1 MLLALPVLSELLIFF
16 VLVVIGII
24 IILLIKAVIQL
35 IIPIVA
41 AVLAWYLTHSLIY
54 AGIAFLVVAVL
65 QLILKRK

>member
-1 MLLALPVLSELLIFF
+1 